1 MFKSLARQALI
12 PVGLAV
18 TGFFVVCCLLL
29 YSAIKSGIT
38 RDAVFNATSM
48 ADTILKSTR
57 YAMLKDDRETL
68 ATVIRNIGEQKGV
81 DHVRIFNKKGV
92 VNFSARSEEINRQ
105 LDKKAEG
112 CIACHSGP
120 VPVTTL
126 GTMQQAR
133 NFTNVSGKKVLAIT
147 APIYNE
153 PECFNAAC
161 HAHPQKQKVLGT
173 LDIGLTQE
181 GLLDLLA
188 TIRIQMI
195 VFTILTLIL
204 TVGGVTALLRRSV
217 FVPMQRLREFVEESR
232 ETENLPESPPHL
244 PQDLDRIARCYHD
257 LLVEHRS
264 SEQKSPGLK
273 NSFSERTG

>member
-1 MFKSLARQALI
+1 MFKTLAQQALV

-29 YSAIKSGIT
+29 YSAIQSGIT
-38 RDAVFNATSM
+38 RDAIFNATSM
-48 ADTILKSTR
+48 ADTVLKSTR

-92 VNFSARSEEINRQ
+92 VNFSARSGELNRQ

-112 CIACHSGP
+112 CIACHSGSTP
-120 VPVTTL
+120 ATTL

-133 NFTNVSGKKVLAIT
+133 TFTNPNGKKVLAIT

-161 HAHPQKQKVLGT
+161 HAHPQGQKVLGT
-173 LDIGLTQE
+173 LDIGLTQDA
-181 GLLDLLA
+181 LLDLLA
-188 TIRIQMI
+188 TIRIQMVI
-195 VFTILTLIL
+195 FTILTLIL

-217 FVPMQRLREFVEESR
+217 FIPMQRLREFVEESR
-232 ETENLPESPPHL
+232 EAENLPESPPHL
-244 PQDLDRIARCYHD
+244 PQDLDSIARGYHD

-264 SEQKSPGLK
+264 AERRTSSLRDSTSEQ
-273 NSFSERTG
+273 